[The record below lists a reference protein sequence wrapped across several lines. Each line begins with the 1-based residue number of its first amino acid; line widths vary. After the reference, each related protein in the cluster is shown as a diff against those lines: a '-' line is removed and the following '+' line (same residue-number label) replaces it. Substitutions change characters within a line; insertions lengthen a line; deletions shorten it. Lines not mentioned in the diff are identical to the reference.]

1 MARDLVS
8 VAGLVQ
14 ELSNQGDTL
23 NSVAVKTVTRMEGW
37 ATCVDESTGGGCVD
51 TGGLLSWEIICDSE
65 INFED
70 LKVGKDLQTF
80 FPPFSFF
87 IYELPSSFESTT
99 VHFHANNELHYLG
112 GSNEE

>member
-1 MARDLVS
+1 M
-8 VAGLVQ
+8 
-14 ELSNQGDTL
+14 
-23 NSVAVKTVTRMEGW
+23 KTVTWMDGRDTG
-37 ATCVDESTGGGCVD
+37 VDESDAWCMD
-51 TGGLLSWEIICDSE
+51 TGGFLSWEIICDSE

-80 FPPFSFF
+80 FFFSFF

-99 VHFHANNELHYLG
+99 VHFYINNEIHYLG